1 MKKVD
6 IEFLK
11 NLFSYSSDNVYI
23 SDYNLNLLWY
33 SRQNT
38 LPENH
43 SINLKELFTKEQL
56 PLSSGEYFIKHNG
69 LSYSCH
75 VINYPEC
82 ENGVYVI
89 QTSDDDVML
98 SFIKSQTVQQFLMN
112 CASDIRQAITGITFA
127 SNVLHKALDESDL
140 FEEHKQL
147 DITLGNCYKLMRT
160 VFNMTEPMKYAADM
174 IVHEKINVS
183 DLMAEFANNC
193 RKIIGGSIK
202 IETHIQDNLF
212 ITADTQRLISCLL
225 SMVILANGNIPENNV
240 IVLSAEK
247 IGNYV
252 SLTAGSE
259 QNGSDLPKRTF
270 THDEHLY
277 KDDDVNYDLLT
288 LSRFCRAFD
297 GTLYVFGG
305 EKEKT
310 FSIKLPFCDSPDA
323 PIMLNSSVR
332 PYPDDKFSVY
342 HIMLS
347 SIADI
352 FYYL

>member
-89 QTSDDDVML
+89 QTSSDDVML

-202 IETHIQDNLF
+202 IETHIQDNL
-212 ITADTQRLISCLL
+212 
-225 SMVILANGNIPENNV
+225 VI
-240 IVLSAEK
+240 
-247 IGNYV
+247 
-252 SLTAGSE
+252 TAGSE

-305 EKEKT
+305 EKKKT

-352 FYYL
+352 FYY